1 MKIEMKELL
10 EKYEKAIEIG
20 VVNKSDLISCSEEEM
35 SIYKNID
42 IDTLLYLISCSQSLE
57 DVLRKHLS
65 LDNIREI
72 VSFGG
77 KDKYL
82 KDINIITELSVLDVC
97 AEYPLIIAD
106 LFAVASESQSLM
118 SPFHD
123 VHMQSLATNV
133 LSSDDGSMKEAKSYA
148 LKEAILKGKVD
159 TIDGDNTK
167 KIYPSTH
174 LKDLFTIL
182 NADCE
187 EACFALGR
195 VVAEETLDKW
205 DIRNKYMEE
214 ISQSIDSDRID
225 VLADVAVNRNSI
237 ESDYYGLN
245 IEMLGSMGEV
255 GTLEKLVA
263 TNPASLDS
271 AYHSYNMG
279 ALPRLAGSDIRSAIE
294 VLTSLDS
301 LESGS
306 HMSNVEEYIERL
318 GITKAKKLEKALN

>member
-1 MKIEMKELL
+1 MNIEMKELL

-20 VVNKSDLISCSEEEM
+20 VVNRSDLISCNEEEM

-42 IDTLLYLISCSQSLE
+42 IDTLLYLISCSHSLE
-57 DVLRKHLS
+57 DVLRNHLS

-77 KDKYL
+77 KDRYL

-97 AEYPLIIAD
+97 AEYPLIVAD
-106 LFAVASESQSLM
+106 LFAIAGGFQSLT

-133 LSSDDGSMKEAKSYA
+133 LSSDDGSLKEAKSYA
-148 LKEAILKGKVD
+148 LREAILKGKVD
-159 TIDGDNTK
+159 TIDGDSSK
-167 KIYPSTH
+167 GVYPSTH
-174 LKDLFTIL
+174 LKDLLTIL

-187 EACFALGR
+187 DACFALGR
-195 VVAEETLDKW
+195 VVSEQTLDKW

-214 ISQSIDSDRID
+214 ISQCIDSDRID
-225 VLADVAVNRNSI
+225 VLAEVAVNRSSI
-237 ESDYYGLN
+237 DSDYYGLN
-245 IEMLGSMGEV
+245 IEMLGSMDEV
-255 GTLEKLVA
+255 GLLEKLVA
-263 TNPASLDS
+263 TNPASLES

-279 ALPRLAGSDIRSAIE
+279 ALPRLAGSDTRSAIE

-306 HMSNVEEYIERL
+306 HMSNVEEYIESL
-318 GITKAKKLEKALN
+318 DITEPKKLEKAFN